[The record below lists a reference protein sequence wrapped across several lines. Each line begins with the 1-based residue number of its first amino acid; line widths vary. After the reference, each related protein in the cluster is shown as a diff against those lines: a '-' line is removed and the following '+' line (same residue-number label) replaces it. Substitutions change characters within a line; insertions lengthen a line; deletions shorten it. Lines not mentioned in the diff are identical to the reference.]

1 MPHQRF
7 GWLFYFL
14 VSAAIAAEGL
24 SPLAVDPAL
33 LGALPVK
40 RVMAASKPAETSSMV
55 EVSPVVSNDAPVVA
69 TVVATVVA
77 PMVAPMVA
85 PVAVPVVA
93 PVSNE
98 RKESTLK
105 TSRAMTPVVVMKND
119 GQPRPAFISAD
130 LIYGKSEVETIAEG
144 EAEMRKLGTTINADR
159 LTFQHQDE
167 IVDAMGKVR
176 LADEETLITGPHMR
190 LRTAD
195 DTGFFENPTYV
206 IKKPV
211 SPTTPTATS
220 TSRASIAGAGVAERL
235 NFDGKNLFSL
245 LKTTYSTC
253 APDNPAWYARAE
265 KMNLDYNA
273 EHGEATHA
281 SVHFQG
287 VPILYS
293 PWLSFSLNNQRKT
306 GLLTPTYGTTD
317 KTGGEIALPF
327 YWNIAPNRDAT
338 ITPRIMSRRGT
349 QWNTEF
355 RYLDRHYGGQVRYE
369 YLPEDQLTKTR
380 RTAATLSHHH
390 TFGRGFSGNLELN
403 SVSDSNYFTDLS
415 SRLALISQSN
425 LVRQGSLAYSGGWWN
440 TTMLAQSYQTL
451 GTASTPYFRLPQI
464 NLTASK
470 SKLPMNLSFN
480 LAGEYVNFDHA
491 TNLIGQRV
499 VIYPQFSLPLQTP
512 AFSVTP
518 KLGFHV
524 SRYDLKRQA
533 VGTPDSFSR
542 QVPIFSVDS
551 TIAFER
557 DLTWIDGKAMT
568 QTLEPRLYY
577 AYIPVRDQSQ
587 IPVFDSGR
595 AGFDFAQIFTEN
607 RFGGHDRIGDA
618 NQATL
623 AVTSKLLDSN
633 TGAELLR
640 GTLGQRFYFSDERVL
655 LPGETAA
662 SARTDKK
669 TDILGALSGR
679 VLDKTWIDAAWQYSP
694 AKGYTERFN
703 VGGRYQPNATRVMN
717 AAYRYTKS
725 ELGQMDVSGQW
736 LMFGGWHAV
745 GRYNYSMK
753 EKRVIESIAGLEYDG
768 GCWTARAVVQTLATQ
783 FNTITQKYDSTQS
796 LFFQLELN
804 GFSRIG
810 SNPVDLLKRNVPGY
824 GIINQPTAD
833 PVFGAR

>member
-1 MPHQRF
+1 MPLRRF
-7 GWLFYFL
+7 GWLL
-14 VSAAIAAEGL
+14 CCVVGASVAAEGL

-33 LGALPVK
+33 LGAPPAK
-40 RVMAASKPAETSSMV
+40 RVI
-55 EVSPVVSNDAPVVA
+55 
-69 TVVATVVA
+69 
-77 PMVAPMVA
+77 
-85 PVAVPVVA
+85 AVPVTATAVSAVPAVGASGSVVSVVPPASIVPVLTERGEVA
-93 PVSNE
+93 
-98 RKESTLK
+98 LK
-105 TSRAMTPVVVMKND
+105 TSRTMMPAAVMKSD
-119 GQPRPAFISAD
+119 GQPRPAFISAE
-130 LIYGKSEVETIAEG
+130 LIYGKNEVETVAEG

-159 LTFQHQDE
+159 LTFLHQDE
-167 IVDAMGKVR
+167 IVDAVGKVQ
-176 LADEETLITGPHMR
+176 LVDEDTLITGPHMR
-190 LRTAD
+190 LRTTD
-195 DTGFFENPTYV
+195 DTGFFENPTYI
-206 IKKPV
+206 IKKSAAPV
-211 SPTTPTATS
+211 APS
-220 TSRASIAGAGVAERL
+220 TSLPAAAPRAAIAGAGVAERL
-235 NFDGKNLFSL
+235 NFEGKNLFSL

-287 VPILYS
+287 VPIMYS

-317 KTGGEIALPF
+317 KTGLELALPF

-338 ITPRIMSRRGT
+338 ITPRIMARRGT
-349 QWNTEF
+349 QWNSEF
-355 RYLDRHYGGQVRYE
+355 RYLDRNYGGQMRYE
-369 YLPEDQLTKTR
+369 YLPEDQITKTR
-380 RTAATLSHHH
+380 RTASTWSHSHN
-390 TFGRGFSGNLELN
+390 FGRGLSGSLELN
-403 SVSDSNYFTDLS
+403 SVSDPNYFTDLS

-440 TTMLAQSYQTL
+440 ATVLAQNYQTL
-451 GTASTPYFRLPQI
+451 GTAATPYFRLPQI
-464 NLTASK
+464 NLSATK
-470 SKLPMNLSFN
+470 SKLPLNLSFN

-499 VIYPQFSLPLQTP
+499 VLYPQLSLPLQTP

-518 KLGFHV
+518 KLGLHV
-524 SRYDLKRQA
+524 SRYDLKRQT

-557 DLTWIDGKAMT
+557 DLIWIDGKAMT

-587 IPVFDSGR
+587 MPVFDSGR

-623 AVTSKLLDSN
+623 AVTSKLLNAD

-655 LPGETAA
+655 LPGETAT

-669 TDILGALSGR
+669 TDILGALTGR

-694 AKGYTERFN
+694 AKGQTERFN
-703 VGGRYQPNATRVMN
+703 VGGRYQPNATRVLN
-717 AAYRYTKS
+717 AAYRYTRS

-736 LMFGGWHAV
+736 RMFGGWHAV

-768 GCWTARAVVQTLATQ
+768 GCWAARAVVQTLATQ
-783 FNTITQKYDSTQS
+783 FNTVTQKYDATQS
-796 LFFQLELN
+796 IFFQLELN

-810 SNPVDLLKRNVPGY
+810 TSPVDLLKRNVPGY

-833 PVFGAR
+833 PVFGAQ